1 MKITKADGTFIE
13 AKVIDVSR
21 KILINYKLVE
31 TTSSVV
37 RSIDRGQSTD
47 RYEAT
52 FVFRGDQDYVN
63 NLLIALTELRI
74 AQKKVVLTECQER
87 YFADNINHDVA
98 LNCVVTEMGKFTSP
112 AFNVLE
118 FMVTLLIDKPIFIQT
133 DPLIDFPSLKCLQS
147 KYETYGIW
155 NTQVNE
161 TYYRDSYFV
170 DSGDDKY
177 VFKGDYILST
187 YDSALLLNHWK
198 AVRGSEIIVDE
209 ADFGVVNMFGPIITG
224 STHKVIITNIEY
236 DYISTELRRYTIELL
251 RVKDNT

>member
-1 MKITKADGTFIE
+1 MKLTKADGSFLE
-13 AKVIDVSR
+13 VKVIDASR
-21 KILINYKLVE
+21 KILINYTLVE

-52 FVFRGDQDYVN
+52 FTIRGEREYVN
-63 NLLIALTELRI
+63 SVLIALTELRI

-87 YFADNINHDVA
+87 YFADNIDHDVA
-98 LNCVVTEMGKFTSP
+98 LNCVVTDMGKLHSP
-112 AFNVLE
+112 KLNVLE
-118 FMVTLLIDKPIFIQT
+118 FTISLLLDKPIFIQT
-133 DPLIDFPSLKCLQS
+133 DPLIEFPSLKCLQS
-147 KYETYGIW
+147 EYETYGKW

-161 TYYRDSYFV
+161 IYYRDSYFV
-170 DSGDDKY
+170 DSGDDTY
-177 VFKGDYILST
+177 VFKGDYILSI
-187 YDSALLLNHWK
+187 YDSAILLNHWK
-198 AVRGSEIIVDE
+198 AVRGSEIVIDE
-209 ADFGVVNMFGPIITG
+209 SDFGVVNMFGPIITG